1 MGREVMIKA
10 IHSSDPNKP
19 KVVKAFKDKFSATK
33 ITSVKYNSNRNTFFA
48 TCFRKFERL
57 GLKEI
62 NAIEVGVEI

>member
-1 MGREVMIKA
+1 MIKA
-10 IHSSDPNKP
+10 IHSANPNKSKIV
-19 KVVKAFKDKFSATK
+19 KVFKDKFNATK